1 MIIGRVKIKE
11 KQSLIVSNTVS
22 KDSGIYQCFA
32 SNQYGTTWAGA
43 LFTISPSPFEPAPP
57 TNISCRTLSL
67 SQIQVSWQ
75 KSPTDISNDPPIIFR
90 DDSIQLVPSHSGV
103 SSASASAS
111 SSSAT
116 VFTDKISKIIRIYTV
131 HYMLTGNFIKK
142 KILFVV
148 VLKFNSFLDYRWW
161 S

>member
-43 LFTISPSPFEPAPP
+43 LFTISPSPYEPAPP

-103 SSASASAS
+103 SSSSAS

-142 KILFVV
+142 EFYLLLF
-148 VLKFNSFLDYRWW
+148 
-161 S
+161 